1 MKGWFNMEEF
11 KNGAISE
18 EALDEI
24 AGGLNMSSSTIKKAV
39 IAAGIGVLA
48 AGGLGAG
55 YTYLNSKGGKA
66 AAPAAAPSAPAA
78 APASSGTKSQSAP
91 AKLGLPRFGGISKG
105 VSKDQLDNF
114 DSLDFKEKIR
124 LMDEAN
130 K

>member
-1 MKGWFNMEEF
+1 MEEF

-66 AAPAAAPSAPAA
+66 AAPAPSAPAA
-78 APASSGTKSQSAP
+78 SPASSGTKSQSTP
-91 AKLGLPRFGGISKG
+91 AELGLPRFGGISKG
-105 VSKDQLDNF
+105 ISKDKLNDF